1 MSQRL
6 GMADGRCFTINSS
19 AQLLNNFVMKQNN
32 ISFEDNYSYRQLL
45 QKQGPQL
52 MSKMQEQQGKA
63 DCNNCNVPMLKMP
76 DIYQVSEIT
85 EKTLK
90 PSYRM
95 STCAICLNEV
105 KSTRTN
111 PPIRCG
117 HVFHSHCLQ
126 RWKEQGKNTCP
137 TCRKVF
143 DASQFKIV
151 VTIQNNYTAA
161 ANSVSLNEESIFDVL
176 DLFDITFD
184 VENQP
189 DLDSILADLGVS
201 LSDFDPTVLDAE

>member
-1 MSQRL
+1 
-6 GMADGRCFTINSS
+6 
-19 AQLLNNFVMKQNN
+19 
-32 ISFEDNYSYRQLL
+32 
-45 QKQGPQL
+45 
-52 MSKMQEQQGKA
+52 
-63 DCNNCNVPMLKMP
+63 
-76 DIYQVSEIT
+76 
-85 EKTLK
+85 
-90 PSYRM
+90 
-95 STCAICLNEV
+95 
-105 KSTRTN
+105 
-111 PPIRCG
+111 
-117 HVFHSHCLQ
+117 
-126 RWKEQGKNTCP
+126 
-137 TCRKVF
+137 VF